1 MTAPLRRHTE
11 HSAQVRDE
19 AARRALRQ
27 HDGAPPPAAAAAELQ
42 DWRQADS
49 AHAQAM
55 DDALH
60 ALRLLDCAAG
70 SDEIAAMRADAL
82 AARPER
88 HRHLRW
94 PAAGVAALALI
105 IAVAWLNGGRI
116 AEPARL
122 AFTAAPAA
130 PANTYSTGIGERS
143 TVSLPDGSVAI
154 LNTDSQ
160 LEVAY
165 AADQRIVR
173 LMRGQAIFEVA
184 KDAARPFRVLAAG
197 KRITAVG
204 TEFDVRIDRDR
215 LQVALLH
222 GVVKVDGGAPGQ
234 AADAATQMVAG
245 DVLAADEHQMRLS
258 RGDPERISSWRE
270 GQVVFNDESLAG
282 AVAEINRYST
292 KPIQIDPALAL
303 AQRYFVSGVF
313 KTGDTER
320 FAHALTEL
328 FALKLAHDEA
338 GRPLIGT
345 SSLTKDSQ

>member
-1 MTAPLRRHTE
+1 MNAPLRRPTE

-27 HDGAPPPAAAAAELQ
+27 HDDAPLPAAAAAELQ
-42 DWRQADS
+42 DWRLADA

-60 ALRLLDCAAG
+60 ALRLLDQAAG
-70 SDEIAAMRADAL
+70 ADDIAAMRADAL
-82 AARPER
+82 AARPDR
-88 HRHLRW
+88 HRNLRG
-94 PAAGVAALALI
+94 PLAGVAALALI
-105 IAVAWLNGGRI
+105 VAAIWSNGPHI
-116 AEPARL
+116 TESARL
-122 AFTAAPAA
+122 ARPTAVDTA
-130 PANTYSTGIGERS
+130 PANTYLTGVGERS
-143 TVSLPDGSVAI
+143 TLSLPDGSVAI

-173 LMRGQAIFEVA
+173 LVRGQAIFEVA

-204 TEFDVRIDRDR
+204 TEFDVRVDHDR

-222 GVVKVDGGAPGQ
+222 GVVKVDAAAPEQ
-234 AADAATQMVAG
+234 TSEAATQMVAG
-245 DVLAADEHQMRLS
+245 DVLDVLDDHQVRVS
-258 RGDPERISSWRE
+258 RGDPARISSWRE
-270 GQVVFNDESLAG
+270 GQVVFDDESLAN

-292 KPIQIDPALAL
+292 RPIQIDPAL

-320 FAHALTEL
+320 FAQALVEL

-338 GRPLIGT
+338 GRPLIG
-345 SSLTKDSQ
+345 SPALTKDSQ